1 MDLATLLFALAA
13 IAVGT
18 VEIVV
23 MLVRGML

>member
-1 MDLATLLFALAA
+1 MDLAALLFALPA